1 MTKPSEQPE
10 TIDASLLAL
19 GVDKTPTL
27 EMVAKGKVGSGQR
40 LSLADETAKTIQT
53 ERRSL
58 QRQLKIGRVEA
69 YEQGVKDSLE
79 KIVGFEKDLLDLGV
93 TLMEKL
99 ERGKSLT
106 MAESQ
111 TLKLA
116 ASTAAEM
123 KNRVL
128 RKPTQ
133 EIQHNVSILG
143 LLAGTVMPEQLDE
156 S

>member
-79 KIVGFEKDLLDLGV
+79 KIGFEKDLLDLGV